1 MGEKLFKQCSVVV
14 FMCVDDNS
22 LWVRVIQA
30 ASTGIEG
37 LGTGGAV
44 PGYEEDEAGTCRGR
58 RVAEERDQ
66 GCQ

>member
-14 FMCVDDNS
+14 FMCVDDHS

-30 ASTGIEG
+30 APTGTEG
-37 LGTGGAV
+37 FGSRRAI
-44 PGYEEDEAGTCRGR
+44 PGSEEDEAGTGGGARASQEG
-58 RVAEERDQ
+58 DQ